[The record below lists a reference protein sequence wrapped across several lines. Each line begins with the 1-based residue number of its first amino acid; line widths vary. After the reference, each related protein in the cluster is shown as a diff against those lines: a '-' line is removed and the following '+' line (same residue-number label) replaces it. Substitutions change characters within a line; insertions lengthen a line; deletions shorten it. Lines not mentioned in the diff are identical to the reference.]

1 MLPAMGR
8 LAQFDATALAD
19 VLAVQCGVVSRRQ
32 ALDCAMTE
40 PALRHRIRQD
50 GPWQTILPGVY
61 LSNSGVVTGK
71 QRAIA
76 AYLYAGKPIAITG
89 SAALAFHSMT
99 GARSD
104 VVDVLVPLGC
114 RRADAGFARMHR
126 TGVVPEPRYPD
137 CGVWYAPPARSVADA
152 VRQLSGISDVRAV
165 VAGAVQRGKVA
176 VWQLA
181 QELEL
186 GPVNGS
192 ARLRAA
198 LAEVADGVRSSA
210 EADLRSLIKRER
222 LPMPIFNAQLS
233 VGGEL
238 LAIPDAWWPEAGVA
252 VEVDSREWHFSPR
265 DWEETLARHARMTA
279 QGILVLHI
287 PPRRVR
293 VAGKEV
299 AGEIRAALASSHG
312 RRLSHIVTRP
322 A

>member
-137 CGVWYAPPARSVADA
+137 CGSGMRRRLAPLPM
-152 VRQLSGISDVRAV
+152 Q
-165 VAGAVQRGKVA
+165 
-176 VWQLA
+176 
-181 QELEL
+181 
-186 GPVNGS
+186 S
-192 ARLRAA
+192 A
-198 LAEVADGVRSSA
+198 SSA
-210 EADLRSLIKRER
+210 VFPTSGPSWPVPCSEER
-222 LPMPIFNAQLS
+222 
-233 VGGEL
+233 
-238 LAIPDAWWPEAGVA
+238 WPSGN
-252 VEVDSREWHFSPR
+252 SRRNWS
-265 DWEETLARHARMTA
+265 LAR
-279 QGILVLHI
+279 
-287 PPRRVR
+287 
-293 VAGKEV
+293 
-299 AGEIRAALASSHG
+299 
-312 RRLSHIVTRP
+312 
-322 A
+322 